1 VTPQPAA
8 DPRAEL
14 GPALEPSTD
23 AAVAVEPGRTSA
35 IAALRYRD
43 FRLFWFGLLVSNTGT
58 WMQMFGQGYLV
69 VQLAIRD
76 GVPHLAP
83 LYLGLVGLARA
94 IPGLTFGL
102 FGGVVADRADRRRLL
117 LVTQML
123 AASTAAILATLT
135 ISGRIDIVQILLL
148 GAINSLIFSFDAPS
162 RQAMVPR
169 LVPERDLMSAIGL
182 SSAAFNGPQIIGPV
196 LGGLI
201 AAGISAGQPAGSF
214 AGVGGLFAINALS
227 YVAVLMALL
236 FMAPVPVQ
244 GGRRDVPVLR
254 SIREGL
260 GYIRREPVILWAVV
274 LFGLTALLSR
284 PYIQLLPAVAHD
296 LGAGALELSWMFGAS
311 GIGSLVG
318 ALATASL
325 GNVRR
330 RGVLLLGGA
339 GAMSV
344 LLALFGVQ
352 RSLAAALPVLALLGF
367 TTMLFLGMVNTLMQ
381 TRAPDHLR
389 GRVMSVHSMLM
400 MGFMPLG
407 SMILGS
413 IGTLIGVANSFIIG
427 SVVVGLVT
435 LYVAVRVPAV
445 RLATSQP
452 RHRRHRAQVHPPR
465 TVHAEARSG
474 GAAD

>member
-1 VTPQPAA
+1 
-8 DPRAEL
+8 
-14 GPALEPSTD
+14 
-23 AAVAVEPGRTSA
+23 
-35 IAALRYRD
+35 
-43 FRLFWFGLLVSNTGT
+43 
-58 WMQMFGQGYLV
+58 MQMFGQGYLV
-69 VQLAIRD
+69 VLLAVRD

-117 LVTQML
+117 LVTQIL
-123 AASTAAILATLT
+123 AASTAAILAALT

-182 SSAAFNGPQIIGPV
+182 SSAAFNGPQLIGPV
-196 LGGLI
+196 IGGLI
-201 AAGISAGQPAGSF
+201 AAAIAAGQPAGSL
-214 AGVGGLFAINALS
+214 AGIGGLFAINSLS
-227 YVAVLMALL
+227 YVAVVIALL
-236 FMAPVPVQ
+236 FMAPVAMQ
-244 GGRRDVPVLR
+244 ARRDAPVLR

-260 GYIRREPVILWAVV
+260 GYVRREPVILWVVV

-296 LGAGALELSWMFGAS
+296 LGAGAIELSWMFGAS
-311 GIGSLVG
+311 GVGSLVG

-344 LLALFGVQ
+344 LLGLFGVQ

-413 IGTLIGVANSFIIG
+413 IGTLIGVANSFVIG
-427 SVVVGLVT
+427 AAVVGVVT
-435 LYVAVRVPAV
+435 LYVAVRIPAV

-452 RHRRHRAQVHPPR
+452 RHRRQHAQVHPAKPA
-465 TVHAEARSG
+465 HAEARSG